1 MSPLTKEQILSYFE
15 GNFPNNYSLSSA
27 PSDLLTFEIPTQQ
40 LYKIVSHLFHDDEL
54 GFQFLTD
61 ICGVHYPDNTGEEL
75 VVVYHLHSMKHGT
88 RIRLKVK
95 APISKPD
102 IPTLTGLYGSANWME
117 RETYDFYGVNF
128 VGHPNL
134 KRILNMDEMVEFPL
148 RKEFPL
154 EDPTRVDKADFQFG
168 R

>member
-61 ICGVHYPDNTGEEL
+61 
-75 VVVYHLHSMKHGT
+75 MKHGT

-134 KRILNMDEMVEFPL
+134 KRILNMDEMVEFPM